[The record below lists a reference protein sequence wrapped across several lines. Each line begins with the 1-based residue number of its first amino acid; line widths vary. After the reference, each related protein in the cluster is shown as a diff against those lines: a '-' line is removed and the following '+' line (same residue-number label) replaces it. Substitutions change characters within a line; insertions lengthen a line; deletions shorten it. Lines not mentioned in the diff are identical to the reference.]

1 MFHLAYSL
9 WLIGS
14 NTACVSCS
22 YMFDY
27 IREMLLPE
35 KVSQLVIW
43 RVVSVGDVDPLIFL
57 YHL

>member
-1 MFHLAYSL
+1 
-9 WLIGS
+9 
-14 NTACVSCS
+14 
-22 YMFDY
+22 MFDY